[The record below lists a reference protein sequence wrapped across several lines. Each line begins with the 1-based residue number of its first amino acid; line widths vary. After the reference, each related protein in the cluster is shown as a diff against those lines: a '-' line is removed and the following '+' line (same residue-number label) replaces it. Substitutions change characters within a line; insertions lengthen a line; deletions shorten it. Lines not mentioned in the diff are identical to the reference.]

1 MRKIKAREFMNLD
14 IPSMIATLPDEKLEV
29 EFDDGVLEA
38 NTRRMVLS
46 WFCWELHRKFQLTPL
61 NRSHYVGNGF
71 PSADMVPKTLSTIAS
86 DLHYTYFGG
95 WNANIRDHDSVYDRE
110 EVWRVIKDVGN
121 EIYNVLSIELEEW
134 QVSINA
140 FHIDE
145 LFWYPPIVAIREKI
159 EETQISISHSL
170 DACTEV
176 LLKDPDLLHNPII
189 RGLRSKQIKMGQF
202 LQIILCLGYRDDIDL
217 TIHRKPVVR
226 GFYEG
231 LTSLHDIMIESC
243 SAKKALMFTKKPLQ
257 IVEYFNRK
265 MQLSTVVVDKL
276 LWEDCGSDRYSEIY
290 VDSVILPHLE
300 GKLYL
305 GPGDK
310 LVPVKADDHKLV
322 GQQIKMRSAFNCRHR
337 GEGSVCR
344 VCFGEL
350 AWSIPRGTN
359 LGHCSSTELCREGSQ
374 RTLSVKHLDG
384 SSMVDVIEI
393 PEEYQ
398 PFIEVCAANT
408 DEGDEGEEG
417 GQKMDRE
424 VIQELMGE
432 AVSETKEESSLIK
445 FNSRMRPMRPVLVL
459 QSSSDKNIE
468 NASNLVNLNK
478 STNIKNLN
486 IHRFTAFREVQL
498 RVVNLREE
506 VTEVFV
512 PVSQGPRLGSLTRL
526 MLHYIQEN
534 GYTVTENGDFCIDLA
549 NWDFSAP
556 AFSLP
561 RRHASTLDFM
571 AEVEAFIR
579 SPSKKSERNGFA
591 GRMLTSYT
599 DPVTALVDFS
609 DLVNSKLRVNVA
621 HLEVILLSLMRPA
634 DDPDDFNLPPFDR
647 PIKFE
652 EHRRLIQERSAGQIF
667 AYERQP
673 DYIEDVG
680 SYSNHRRTPG
690 LLDPFLYP
698 EVINTHS

>member
-1 MRKIKAREFMNLD
+1 MRRITARSFMNLD
-14 IPSMIATLPDEKLEV
+14 IHAMWPLPDEKMEV
-29 EFDDGVLEA
+29 EFDDGIIET

-46 WFCWELHRKFQLTPL
+46 WFCWELHRKFPLTPL
-61 NRSHYVGNGF
+61 NKSHYVGNGF
-71 PSADMVPKTLSTIAS
+71 PSADMVPKTISNIVH
-86 DLHYTYFGG
+86 DLHYTYFGDG
-95 WNANIRDHDSVYDRE
+95 HPEIRDHDAVYDRE
-110 EVWRVIKDVGN
+110 DVWRVVKDVGN
-121 EIYNVLSIELEEW
+121 EIYNVLSINLEEW

-140 FHIDE
+140 FHLDE
-145 LFWYPPIVAIREKI
+145 LFWYEPIVKIRDSLEP
-159 EETQISISHSL
+159 TQISISHAL
-170 DACTEV
+170 DAAGQI
-176 LLKDPDLLHNPII
+176 LMKDPAILHNPIV

-202 LQIILCLGYRDDIDL
+202 LQILMCLGFRDDLDQ
-217 TIHRKPVVR
+217 TIFRKPVIK

-231 LTSLHDIMIESC
+231 LTTLHDIMIESC

-305 GPGDK
+305 GSNGK
-310 LVPVKADDHKLV
+310 LTPVRQDDHKLV
-322 GQQIKMRSAFNCRHR
+322 GKTIKMRSAFNCKHR
-337 GEGSVCR
+337 GEGAVCR

-350 AWSIPRGTN
+350 AWSIPRFTS
-359 LGHCSSTELCREGSQ
+359 LGHTCATELCREGSQ

-384 SSMVDVIEI
+384 SSMVEVIEI

-398 PFIEVCAANT
+398 PYIEVCAANT
-408 DEGDEGEEG
+408 DADGDGNVELQVDLELLGEEIP
-417 GQKMDRE
+417 QSAD
-424 VIQELMGE
+424 
-432 AVSETKEESSLIK
+432 ESSLIK
-445 FNSRMRPMRPVLVL
+445 FNSRIAKMTPMLILKSTPE
-459 QSSSDKNIE
+459 KNIE

-478 STNIKNLN
+478 DTNIKHLN

-498 RVVNLREE
+498 RMVNLREE
-506 VTEVFV
+506 ATEVYV
-512 PVSQGPRLGSLTRL
+512 PVSQGARLGSLTRL
-526 MLHYIQEN
+526 LLNHIQEN
-534 GYTVTENGDFCIDLA
+534 GYTVDENGDFCIDLS
-549 NWDFSAP
+549 NWDFSSP

-634 DDPDDFNLPPFDR
+634 DDPDDYNLPDYDR

-673 DYIEDVG
+673 DYIEDVNA
-680 SYSNHRRTPG
+680 YSAHKRTPG
-690 LLDPFLYP
+690 LLDPFVFP
-698 EVINTHS
+698 EVINTGA

>member
-1 MRKIKAREFMNLD
+1 MRRITARSFMNRD
-14 IPSMIATLPDEKLEV
+14 IVAEWPLPDEKLEV
-29 EFDDGVLEA
+29 EFDDGVLET
-38 NTRRMVLS
+38 NTRRMILS
-46 WFCWELHRKFQLTPL
+46 WFCWELHRKFPLTPL
-61 NRSHYVGNGF
+61 NKSHYVGNGF
-71 PSADMVPKTLSTIAS
+71 PSADMVPKTISNIIY
-86 DLHYTYFGG
+86 DLHYTYFSDYHPD
-95 WNANIRDHDSVYDRE
+95 IRDHDAVYDRE
-110 EVWRVIKDVGN
+110 NAWRVVKDVGN
-121 EIYNVLSIELEEW
+121 EIYNVLSINLEEW

-140 FHIDE
+140 FHLDE
-145 LFWYPPIVAIREKI
+145 LFWHPPIAAIRDKI

-170 DACTEV
+170 DATAEI
-176 LLKDPDLLHNPII
+176 LMKDPALLHNPII

-202 LQIILCLGYRDDIDL
+202 LQIVMCLGFRDDLDQ
-217 TIHRKPVVR
+217 TIFRKPVTV

-231 LTSLHDIMIESC
+231 LTTLHDIMIESC

-276 LWEDCGSDRYSEIY
+276 IWDDCGSDKYSEIY

-300 GKLYL
+300 GKLYQ
-305 GPGDK
+305 GPNGK
-310 LVPVKADDHKLV
+310 LVPVRHDDYKLV
-322 GQQIKMRSAFNCRHR
+322 GKSIHMRSAFNCRYR
-337 GEGSVCR
+337 GDGSVCR

-350 AWSIPRGTN
+350 AWSIPRFTS
-359 LGHCSSTELCREGSQ
+359 LGHTCATELCREGSQ

-384 SSMVDVIEI
+384 SSMVEVIEI
-393 PEEYQ
+393 PDEYL
-398 PFIEVCAANT
+398 PYIGVCAANT
-408 DEGDEGEEG
+408 DTESDEERAVREMWERNVDSDLLGE
-417 GQKMDRE
+417 D
-424 VIQELMGE
+424 IPTN
-432 AVSETKEESSLIK
+432 ANESSLIK
-445 FNSRMRPMRPVLVL
+445 FNSRIHKMKPILVL
-459 QSSSDKNIE
+459 KSTSDKNIE
-468 NASNLVNLNK
+468 NATNLVNISK
-478 STNIKNLN
+478 DTNIKNLN
-486 IHRFTAFREVQL
+486 IHRFTAFREVL
-498 RVVNLREE
+498 LKIVNLRDEA
-506 VTEVFV
+506 TEIYV
-512 PVSQGPRLGSLTRL
+512 PVSQGSRLGSLTRL
-526 MLHYIQEN
+526 MLDYIQQN
-534 GYTVTENGDFCIDLA
+534 GYTIDENGDFSIDLS
-549 NWDFSAP
+549 NWDFSSP

-599 DPVTALVDFS
+599 DPVTALVEFS

-634 DDPDDFNLPPFDR
+634 DDPDDYNLPPYDR

-680 SYSNHRRTPG
+680 AYSPHKRTPG
-690 LLDPFLYP
+690 LLDPFLFP
-698 EVINTHS
+698 EVINVGM